1 MNNLKFK
8 IIFISFLLNCSL
20 QVGQCQGKKSIDFTF
35 GINSNSVRA
44 DEIRLR
50 SDTLF
55 NLGFTNPAAIFI
67 GGRFS
72 LPLPIKKF
80 KNLSFEGQ
88 VIYQFKRLKDGDHAL
103 KIRESDLQIH
113 PIISWIPGS
122 KIKFKIFGGAQLNI
136 NLKQDVIFNSGT
148 KEETSDQWTG
158 VNNKIA
164 GKLVGGTA
172 INLYKGIFIEMR
184 GLWRFTEYDEFGE
197 KNSISLNRS
206 PWEFIVGA
214 GYLIPI
220 YKTKEDRK

>member
-1 MNNLKFK
+1 MNNLNLGTLLVCL
-8 IIFISFLLNCSL
+8 IVSFFFNEA
-20 QVGQCQGKKSIDFTF
+20 VGQGKKSVDFTL

-72 LPLPIKKF
+72 VPIPLRKF

-88 VIYQFKRLKDGDHAL
+88 VLYQFRRLKDGGHAL

-122 KIKFKIFGGAQLNI
+122 KIRFKVFGGLQLNV
-136 NLKQDVIFNSGT
+136 NLKRDVIFNSGT

-164 GKLVGGTA
+164 GKIVGGTA
-172 INLYKGIFIEMR
+172 INLYKGVFVEMR

-206 PWEFIVGA
+206 PWEFIVGV
-214 GYLIPI
+214 GYLIPL
-220 YKTKEDRK
+220 YKSEKDRK